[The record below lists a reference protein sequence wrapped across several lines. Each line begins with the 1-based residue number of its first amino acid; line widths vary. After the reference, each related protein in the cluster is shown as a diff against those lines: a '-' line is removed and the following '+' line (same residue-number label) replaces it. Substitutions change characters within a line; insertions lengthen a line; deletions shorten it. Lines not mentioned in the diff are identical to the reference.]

1 MTDKTMPA
9 LRFRG
14 FYDAWEQRKLGELT
28 NSFEYGLNASAKKF
42 DGIHKYIRITD
53 IDDSSRKFNSDSI
66 TSPDINF
73 SSADNYELK
82 QNDLLFA
89 RTGASVGKSY
99 IYTESDGLVYYAG
112 FLIRVRI
119 KPEFDSNFVFQN
131 TFTSSYENFIRI
143 TSQRSGQPGVN
154 SKEYA
159 SFEISIP
166 SLEEQQMIG
175 SLFKQLDNLT
185 AQNEHKL
192 NLLKQL
198 KQAYLQKIF
207 SQELRFAGFSG
218 TWEQRKL
225 GKIGNTFNGL
235 TGKTKEDF
243 GHGDAKFVTYL
254 NVFQNELA
262 TLKQLDSVEIDERQN
277 QVQKGDV
284 FFTTSS
290 ETPEEVGMSSVWT
303 YDIKNIYLN
312 SFTFGYRPTVELD
325 LEYLATML
333 RSPSVRKK
341 ITFLAQGISRYNI
354 SKSKMMKIEVPIPN
368 IFEQENIGSLFKQLD
383 NLITLNQQKVNLLK
397 KQKQA
402 YLQKMFN

>member
-1 MTDKTMPA
+1 MPA

-14 FYDAWEQRKLGELT
+14 FYDA
-28 NSFEYGLNASAKKF
+28 
-42 DGIHKYIRITD
+42 
-53 IDDSSRKFNSDSI
+53 
-66 TSPDINF
+66 
-73 SSADNYELK
+73 
-82 QNDLLFA
+82 
-89 RTGASVGKSY
+89 
-99 IYTESDGLVYYAG
+99 
-112 FLIRVRI
+112 
-119 KPEFDSNFVFQN
+119 
-131 TFTSSYENFIRI
+131 
-143 TSQRSGQPGVN
+143 
-154 SKEYA
+154 
-159 SFEISIP
+159 
-166 SLEEQQMIG
+166 
-175 SLFKQLDNLT
+175 
-185 AQNEHKL
+185 
-192 NLLKQL
+192 
-198 KQAYLQKIF
+198 
-207 SQELRFAGFSG
+207 
-218 TWEQRKL
+218 WEQRKL

-312 SFTFGYRPTVELD
+312 SFTFGYRPTMELD

>member
-1 MTDKTMPA
+1 MGEVGS
-9 LRFRG
+9 LNRG
-14 FYDAWEQRKLGELT
+14 KSKHRPRNDSRLYGGKYPFIQTGDVAKAGLLLEKHNQTYSEFGIEQSKLWSKGTLVIT
-28 NSFEYGLNASAKKF
+28 IAANIAGTSILNINAAF
-42 DGIHKYIRITD
+42 P
-53 IDDSSRKFNSDSI
+53 DSI
-66 TSPDINF
+66 IGFESQNTDMIFIKNAIDHLSNKLKSKAETSSQANLNLAKL
-73 SSADNYELK
+73 SELK
-82 QNDLLFA
+82 I
-89 RTGASVGKSY
+89 V
-99 IYTESDGLVYYAG
+99 I
-112 FLIRVRI
+112 
-119 KPEFDSNFVFQN
+119 PNF
-131 TFTSSYENFIRI
+131 
-143 TSQRSGQPGVN
+143 
-154 SKEYA
+154 
-159 SFEISIP
+159 
-166 SLEEQQMIG
+166 EEQTSIG
-175 SLFKQLDNLT
+175 VFFNKLENLI

-192 NLLKQL
+192 DLLKQL

-262 TLKQLDSVEIDERQN
+262 TLKQLDSVEIDEQQN

-383 NLITLNQQKVNLLK
+383 NLITLNQKKLNLLK

-402 YLQKMFN
+402 YLQKMFI

>member
-1 MTDKTMPA
+1 MGVLST
-9 LRFRG
+9 LYIVFRPI
-14 FYDAWEQRKLGELT
+14 
-28 NSFEYGLNASAKKF
+28 N
-42 DGIHKYIRITD
+42 I
-53 IDDSSRKFNSDSI
+53 SSQF
-66 TSPDINF
+66 
-73 SSADNYELK
+73 
-82 QNDLLFA
+82 
-89 RTGASVGKSY
+89 
-99 IYTESDGLVYYAG
+99 LVYYY
-112 FLIRVRI
+112 
-119 KPEFDSNFVFQN
+119 D
-131 TFTSSYENFIRI
+131 TSIWHKEIAKNAAEGARNHGLLNI
-143 TSQRSGQPGVN
+143 TPVDFFGTSLVIPN
-154 SKEYA
+154 S
-159 SFEISIP
+159 I
-166 SLEEQQMIG
+166 EEQQKIG
-175 SLFKQLDNLT
+175 LLFKQLDNLIT
-185 AQNEHKL
+185 QNEHKL
-192 NLLKQL
+192 DLLKQL
-198 KQAYLQKIF
+198 KQAYLQQIF
-207 SQELRFAGFSG
+207 SQELRFAGFND

-312 SFTFGYRPTVELD
+312 SFTFGYRPTMELD

>member
-1 MTDKTMPA
+1 MPG

-14 FYDAWEQRKLGELT
+14 FYDAWEQRKLSDLT
-28 NSFEYGLNASAKKF
+28 ERVTRKNKNNE
-42 DGIHKYIRITD
+42 
-53 IDDSSRKFNSDSI
+53 SSRPLTI
-66 TSPDINF
+66 
-73 SSADNYELK
+73 SAQNGLIDQNDFFGKQIASRDVSGYFLVKNGEFAYNKSYSNGYPWGVIKRLDNYDMGVLST
-82 QNDLLFA
+82 L
-89 RTGASVGKSY
+89 Y
-99 IYTESDGLVYYAG
+99 IVFRPINISSQFLVYYY
-112 FLIRVRI
+112 
-119 KPEFDSNFVFQN
+119 D
-131 TFTSSYENFIRI
+131 TSIWHKEIAKNAAEGARNHGLLNI
-143 TSQRSGQPGVN
+143 TPVDFFGTSLVIPN
-154 SKEYA
+154 S
-159 SFEISIP
+159 I
-166 SLEEQQMIG
+166 EEQQKIG
-175 SLFKQLDNLT
+175 LLFKQLDNLIT
-185 AQNEHKL
+185 QNEHKL
-192 NLLKQL
+192 DLLKQL
-198 KQAYLQKIF
+198 KQAYLQQIF
-207 SQELRFAGFSG
+207 SQELRFAGFND

-312 SFTFGYRPTVELD
+312 SFTFGYRPTMELD